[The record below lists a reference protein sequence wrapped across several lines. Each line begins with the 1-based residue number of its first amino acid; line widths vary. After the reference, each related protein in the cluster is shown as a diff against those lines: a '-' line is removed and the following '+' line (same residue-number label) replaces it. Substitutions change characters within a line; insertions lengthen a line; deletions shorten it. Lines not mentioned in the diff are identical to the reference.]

1 MGRLGWTAYRRGRI
15 MTKNVDVFR
24 KMKWRIIRNLC
35 YTKHTKI
42 SRSDK
47 AGRWIKTGWE
57 IKMTRLTAP

>member
-1 MGRLGWTAYRRGRI
+1 